1 MLKNP
6 ERIYPLRK
14 GEWIIE
20 EDHVVLL
27 RPKSR
32 FRVLR
37 WLWGEKFRIHLDE
50 KGSFVWRHLTG
61 EFSVE
66 EIARMLEREFS
77 LEDALQ
83 RTEQF
88 LLSLYRGGFLEF
100 RESLSGEGN
109 T

>member
-1 MLKNP
+1 M
-6 ERIYPLRK
+6 
-14 GEWIIE
+14 
-20 EDHVVLL
+20 VLL